1 MLFQLIFDRR
11 QGKMNKAAE
20 KEIKS
25 LMHSLKCICVREKIP
40 MLSVIQYS
48 EGKNVK
54 TYAEIVSPALVD
66 FDTDNHMIYDCTNI
80 LNGQFVTVPS
90 KEKEEIDF

>member
-1 MLFQLIFDRR
+1 MD
-11 QGKMNKAAE
+11 KVTE
-20 KEIKS
+20 KEIKT

-48 EGKNVK
+48 EGHKLK

-66 FDTDNHMIYDCTNI
+66 FKTDSHIIYDCTNI